1 MTVERGILYTLASL
15 LIVAVLAIGIS
26 RHGYESE
33 LTSLR
38 NQIAEKDRVVE
49 VQKGVYAKLAVET
62 DGIKKLL
69 DSKDEQVKLL
79 LGELKSRKAE
89 VLTATSM
96 AIAWKKAYE
105 GAAEA
110 NQEVVP
116 GTQPTEPGAVAKE
129 RVKVSFHK
137 DFGAVVVDGH
147 TVTDPPEAFVSVKQ
161 GKPLRVS
168 LVVSQEKDGSW
179 KTYATSSDENISV
192 DIGLTAVNPKVL
204 EQQWYEKLSLDG
216 SLGIGSGIVAGVG
229 VSYEVGQFDVG
240 PAAWFST
247 SGQFY
252 GANVSWHPFRRK

>member
-89 VLTATSM
+89 VLTAFFH
-96 AIAWKKAYE
+96 AIAMDVAVRTSAFLDRKS
-105 GAAEA
+105 
-110 NQEVVP
+110 VV
-116 GTQPTEPGAVAKE
+116 
-129 RVKVSFHK
+129 
-137 DFGAVVVDGH
+137 
-147 TVTDPPEAFVSVKQ
+147 
-161 GKPLRVS
+161 
-168 LVVSQEKDGSW
+168 
-179 KTYATSSDENISV
+179 
-192 DIGLTAVNPKVL
+192 
-204 EQQWYEKLSLDG
+204 
-216 SLGIGSGIVAGVG
+216 
-229 VSYEVGQFDVG
+229 
-240 PAAWFST
+240 
-247 SGQFY
+247 
-252 GANVSWHPFRRK
+252 